1 MIDTNHQP
9 HEAAV
14 PLCRPMIDT
23 NHEPHESAVP
33 LCRPFA
39 GAHAGRT
46 PR

>member
-1 MIDTNHQP
+1 
-9 HEAAV
+9 V

-23 NHEPHESAVP
+23 NHEPHEAAVP